1 MPLPPD
7 EAKVVPAEYKA
18 LLRTVSAAGQTTR
31 PELVAQSGLPRSSV
45 AARVKELLD
54 GGLLVET
61 GQTESTGGRR
71 ATGLAFPPDMGMVLA
86 LELGSTHARWR
97 VSTFAQEVVA
107 GAELTVTISAGS
119 RKVLGQVAA
128 SVSAALEGVGVSKGA
143 IRACALGFPG
153 PVDFRVGRV
162 TGPPNMAGWDHA
174 TLPELMADWMGAPA
188 VVDNDVNIMAL
199 GEHRAVWRPE
209 GVDNLLFIKHGT
221 GIGCGII
228 ADGEVF
234 RGADGTA
241 GEVGHMHVA
250 GSQSTELC
258 SCGGNNC
265 LEVLASGKALVRRLR
280 AHGYEVATAT
290 EVAQLV
296 LSGDVVAMNAVRD
309 AGRALGEI
317 MGGIVNF
324 FNPSVLVTGGS
335 IGSLGVPLLAGLR
348 EAVYAQATMF
358 STRHL
363 RIVPS
368 RLGRDAGPRGAT
380 LLALELAYDEAIRRS
395 MTVDGFGGSTPATS
409 AKARGWE

>member
-1 MPLPPD
+1 
-7 EAKVVPAEYKA
+7 VRTEYKA
-18 LLRTVSAAGQTTR
+18 LLRTVSSLGQTTR

-45 AARVKELLD
+45 AARVKELLEA
-54 GGLLVET
+54 GLLVET
-61 GQTESTGGRR
+61 GQAESTGGRR
-71 ATGLAFPPDMGMVLA
+71 ATGLAFPQDMGVVLA
-86 LELGSTHARWR
+86 VELGSTHARWT
-97 VSTFAQEVVA
+97 VSTLSQEVVA
-107 GAELTVTISAGS
+107 GAELAVTISAGA
-119 RKVLGQVAA
+119 RAVLGRVAN
-128 SVSAALEGVGVSKGA
+128 SVSAALDGAGMSKGA

-153 PVDFRVGRV
+153 PVDFRAGRV

-174 TLPELMADWMGAPA
+174 PLPELMAEWVDAPA

-199 GEHRAVWRPE
+199 GEYRAMWRPE
-209 GVDNLLFIKHGT
+209 GVENLLFIKHGT

-241 GEVGHMHVA
+241 GEVGHMRVA
-250 GSQSTELC
+250 GAQSTELC
-258 SCGGNNC
+258 SCGGSNC

-280 AHGYEVATAT
+280 SQDYEVATAT
-290 EVAQLV
+290 DVAQLV
-296 LSGDVVAMNAVRD
+296 LRGDAVAMNAVRD
-309 AGRALGEI
+309 VGRALGEL
-317 MGGIVNF
+317 MSGIVNF
-324 FNPSVLVTGGS
+324 FNPSVIVTGGS

-380 LLALELAYDEAIRRS
+380 LLALELAYDAAIRQS
-395 MTVDGFGGSTPATS
+395 MTADDSGFEA
-409 AKARGWE
+409 AKGNG